1 MKGFAN
7 TTNGP
12 VAPSHENAAQ
22 EAYPLDIDLIDI
34 RDTSGV
40 LYKIARF
47 LALPIECLLRRNV
60 GWQYPGA
67 MCWVLMGL
75 SLTALMWV
83 EPSTAAFLFLAAFF
97 FRAAG
102 LQAQALKRARWG
114 ADHDISGY
122 SGGESIFT
130 RALFS
135 TQDDVQKSINRER
148 SIRMFLEP
156 LICLIAALFLWP
168 DAVGMFLFFAAP
180 AMLCKQLREFHYMR
194 RKQQSMHTRQ
204 EKVEWW
210 QGLIHGKHDASHA
223 TGMASGPTA
232 TASNAPVGDVNAMKT
247 QMPSD
252 LRDFMGG
259 DKQEV

>member
-7 TTNGP
+7 TSHEP
-12 VAPSHENAAQ
+12 VATSKEIVDQA
-22 EAYPLDIDLIDI
+22 AYPLDIDLIDI
-34 RDTSGV
+34 RDTSGF
-40 LYKIARF
+40 LYKTARF
-47 LALPIECLLRRNV
+47 LALPIECLLRVRI

-75 SLTALMWV
+75 SLVTLLWV
-83 EPSTAAFLFLAAFF
+83 ELSTTSFLFLAVFF

-102 LQAQALKRARWG
+102 LQIQALKRARWG
-114 ADHDISGY
+114 ADQAISGY

-130 RALFS
+130 RMLFGS
-135 TQDDVQKSINRER
+135 AHDLQQSIDRER

-156 LICLIAALFLWP
+156 LVAVVAGLFLWP
-168 DAVGMFLFFAAP
+168 EWVGFYLLAAAP
-180 AMLCKQLREFHYMR
+180 AMLFKQLREFHYMR

-210 QGLIHGKHDASHA
+210 QGLIHGKYGSSSA
-223 TGMASGPTA
+223 TGMASNRTA
-232 TASNAPVGDVNAMKT
+232 PASSAPVGDVSAMKT
-247 QMPSD
+247 QMPRD

-259 DKQEV
+259 DQQE